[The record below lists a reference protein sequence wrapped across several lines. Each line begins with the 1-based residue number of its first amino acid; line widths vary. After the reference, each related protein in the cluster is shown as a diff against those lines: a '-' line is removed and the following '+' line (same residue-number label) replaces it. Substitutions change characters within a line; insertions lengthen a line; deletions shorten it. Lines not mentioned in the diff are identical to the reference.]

1 MTSNAS
7 AMRLVEEEGDEFE
20 HASVRSEDIVKL
32 VVRRQ
37 MNQGGNILLAGLEP
51 LTEAEFFAGGDN
63 GISPAWTMGHLACV
77 LDLFTSWIEG
87 RDLAI
92 ARWSH
97 DIFNSLNI
105 EKKKDRTKAESVDP
119 KVLPKGDIMLL
130 FRQSQ
135 VHALEV
141 LRDFDVKLWERPT
154 PNHVP
159 DTLPTWGAIWQSLGV
174 HPFWHLGELAGCIK
188 RFHGTYTLNTVT
200 HYFYTSADQ
209 RSGVVLKE
217 GA

>member
-1 MTSNAS
+1 MTSKAN
-7 AMRLVEEEGDEFE
+7 AMRLVDDVHDGLDQGVGP
-20 HASVRSEDIVKL
+20 SDQIVKTL
-32 VVRRQ
+32 VRRQ
-37 MNQGGNILLAGLEP
+37 MNQGGNIMMAGLEP
-51 LTEAEFFAGGDN
+51 LTEVEFFAGGAN

-87 RDLAI
+87 RDLSI
-92 ARWSH
+92 ARWTH

-119 KVLPKGDIMLL
+119 KVLPKGDILLL

-141 LRDFDVKLWERPT
+141 LKDFDVKLWERPT
-154 PNHVP
+154 TNHVP